1 MEEFGWVFFYNTKKF
16 QETGDFRDM
25 IAGNAPIIVDKVSG
39 EITETGTSYDV
50 EYYIKEYRNRYNTK
64 R

>member
-1 MEEFGWVFFYNTKKF
+1 
-16 QETGDFRDM
+16 M